1 MTRILFIA
9 ILLSAGLLAQVPAKK
24 SVEVMGQKIQYLE
37 AGAASNP
44 TVVLLHGL
52 GGDSTNWAASI
63 GAIAQQYHVL
73 ALDQIGF
80 GDSGKPALNYRVGTL
95 VDFLHGFLK
104 KTGVTKATLV
114 GNSLGGW
121 TAINY
126 TLAHP
131 NQVDRLVLVDSGG
144 YSPAR
149 LNGPPISRERIRLLN
164 SSTIE
169 GAKLVL
175 ETVLYN
181 KMLVND
187 MSAEMLLVEHMRKGD
202 SPTINAFIESV
213 LANEDIVDGK
223 LGAIKAP
230 TLIVWGK
237 QDALIPLAAGEAM
250 AQDITGSKLVVL
262 DKCGHVPMM
271 ECSQAFNKALLG
283 FLSAQPEGTK

>member
-1 MTRILFIA
+1 MFVACL
-9 ILLSAGLLAQVPAKK
+9 AGAALLAQATAKK

-37 AGAASNP
+37 AGAAASP
-44 TVVLLHGL
+44 TLVLIHGL
-52 GGDSTNWAASI
+52 GGDSSNWAANV
-63 GAIAQQYHVL
+63 GALAQQYHVL

-80 GDSGKPALNYRVGTL
+80 GYSDKPPLNYRVGTL

-121 TAINY
+121 TAMSY
-126 TLAHP
+126 TLKYP
-131 NQVDRLVLVDSGG
+131 NEVEKLVLVDSAG

-149 LNGPPISRERIRLLN
+149 MNNPPVAIAQARMLNP
-164 SSTIE
+164 STIE

-175 ETVLYN
+175 GTILYN

-187 MSAEMLLVEHMRKGD
+187 VSAEAFLTEHMRKAD
-202 SPTINAFIESV
+202 SNTVNAFIDSIV
-213 LANEDIVDGK
+213 ANEDVVDGK
-223 LGAIKAP
+223 LSAIKAP

-237 QDALIPLAAGEAM
+237 QDALTPLPGGEAM
-250 AQDITGSKLVVL
+250 SQDIAGSKLVVL

-271 ECSQAFNKALLG
+271 ECSAAFNKTLLG
-283 FLSAQPEGTK
+283 FLNGAVDGTK